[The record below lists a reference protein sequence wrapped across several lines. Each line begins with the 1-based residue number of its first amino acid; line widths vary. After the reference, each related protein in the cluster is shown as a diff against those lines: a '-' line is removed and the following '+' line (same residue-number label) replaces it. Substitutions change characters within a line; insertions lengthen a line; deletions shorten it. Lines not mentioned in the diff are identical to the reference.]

1 MSLRL
6 QFVFIGASIF
16 TFIFVIRKIRK
27 QGLNINQSIVWIL
40 WAIVLLILS
49 VFPGLALWISN
60 QLGFMSTSNFI
71 FSLFIFFLYIITFSQ
86 ASELSKVQDKN
97 KELIQK
103 LSIKEY
109 LEEQE
114 KK

>member
-6 QFVFIGASIF
+6 QFVFICASIL
-16 TFIFVIRKIRK
+16 TFVFVIRKIRK

-40 WAIVLLILS
+40 WAILLLILS
-49 VFPGLALWISN
+49 VFPGIALWVSDK
-60 QLGFMSTSNFI
+60 LGFMSASNFI
-71 FSLFIFFLYIITFSQ
+71 FSLFIFFLYIITFLQ
-86 ASELSKVQDKN
+86 ASELSKIQDKN

-109 LEEQE
+109 LDEQ
-114 KK
+114 KKK